1 MAESMELTDKRS
13 AEHYSWGSGCDG
25 WHLVKTPALSVI
37 EERMPPRTS
46 EVRHYHQKASQF
58 FYVLSGVLS
67 IEVDGEVFELNA
79 RQSLPIA
86 AGKSHQVQNLAAESV
101 EFLVI
106 SHPPSHGDRVTA

>member
-1 MAESMELTDKRS
+1 MALGQNSGIERDRRANAAENFGS
-13 AEHYSWGSGCDG
+13 A
-25 WHLVKTPALSVI
+25 ALSPEGQSV
-37 EERMPPRTS
+37 
-46 EVRHYHQKASQF
+46 